1 MKTSRTDLDL
11 FLHLYISCPPAL
23 LISDAGSPG
32 MNMIID
38 DCLGF
43 IIGTNVNI
51 IDCFCHISAGRWD
64 RSVVLEFD
72 LKRRY

>member
-23 LISDAGSPG
+23 LISDAGSPV

-38 DCLGF
+38 VCLGF
-43 IIGTNVNI
+43 IIGTNFNMIV
-51 IDCFCHISAGRWD
+51 
-64 RSVVLEFD
+64 SVILVEVGGTGQ
-72 LKRRY
+72 

>member
-11 FLHLYISCPPAL
+11 FLHLYISCPPAV
-23 LISDAGSPG
+23 LISDAGSPV

-43 IIGTNVNI
+43 IIGTNFNI
-51 IDCFCHISAGRWD
+51 IV
-64 RSVVLEFD
+64 SVILVEVGGTGQ
-72 LKRRY
+72 

>member
-11 FLHLYISCPPAL
+11 FLHLYISCPPAV

-51 IDCFCHISAGRWD
+51 IV
-64 RSVVLEFD
+64 SVILVEVGGTGQ
-72 LKRRY
+72 